1 MKRMLS
7 ILLAAMLL
15 CVAMAPLATAGAEQ
29 EPVTLRVTWWG
40 SQTRHDLTMAAIEKF
55 EEKYPYITVEA
66 EFTSWDGYW
75 SKLATQVAGGLMP
88 DVIQMDY
95 QYLNQYAQSGVLA
108 DLTPFFE
115 SGAIDVSNVAQSVID
130 SGAVNGTV
138 YALSTGTNA
147 LATFYRKDVLDEA
160 GSRAHLQ
167 SAREPEELRAMKTAL
182 SDAKRE
188 RREAVEALV
197 YEKAASARMR
207 EIALRSK
214 LGESRAEWK
223 RSLES
228 NPVEITAGHIQEV
241 ITAMTGI
248 PAERVSDGEMIRLQT
263 LREHLAKRVVGQQ
276 EAVER
281 IAIREDSRQNS

>member
-160 GSRAHLQ
+160 GVEMPM
-167 SAREPEELRAMKTAL
+167 EPTIDEFLRN
-182 SDAKRE
+182 
-188 RREAVEALV
+188 RR
-197 YEKAASARMR
+197 
-207 EIALRSK
+207 
-214 LGESRAEWK
+214 
-223 RSLES
+223 
-228 NPVEITAGHIQEV
+228 H
-241 ITAMTGI
+241 
-248 PAERVSDGEMIRLQT
+248 RV
-263 LREHLAKRVVGQQ
+263 
-276 EAVER
+276 
-281 IAIREDSRQNS
+281 

>member
-130 SGAVNGTV
+130 SGAGEWHRVRPVHRHQRPGH
-138 YALSTGTNA
+138 LLPQG
-147 LATFYRKDVLDEA
+147 RA
-160 GSRAHLQ
+160 GRGRRGDAHG
-167 SAREPEELRAMKTAL
+167 A
-182 SDAKRE
+182 
-188 RREAVEALV
+188 
-197 YEKAASARMR
+197 
-207 EIALRSK
+207 
-214 LGESRAEWK
+214 
-223 RSLES
+223 
-228 NPVEITAGHIQEV
+228 H
-241 ITAMTGI
+241 
-248 PAERVSDGEMIRLQT
+248 
-263 LREHLAKRVVGQQ
+263 H
-276 EAVER
+276 
-281 IAIREDSRQNS
+281 

>member
-160 GSRAHLQ
+160 GL
-167 SAREPEELRAMKTAL
+167 ARLSLPEEVE
-182 SDAKRE
+182 SVVRE
-188 RREAVEALV
+188 GGGRTVRFLINHNDHPVEAL
-197 YEKAASARMR
+197 
-207 EIALRSK
+207 
-214 LGESRAEWK
+214 GER
-223 RSLES
+223 LEAFGVKVL
-228 NPVEITAGHIQEV
+228 P
-241 ITAMTGI
+241 
-248 PAERVSDGEMIRLQT
+248 L
-263 LREHLAKRVVGQQ
+263 
-276 EAVER
+276 
-281 IAIREDSRQNS
+281 

>member
-147 LATFYRKDVLDEA
+147 LATSAMLKA
-160 GSRAHLQ
+160 GAARGATGEHAIVYNAQRAHLILGPMGIVLCDALMGEITERMACAIGRSPAHKVLIPVSRCQ
-167 SAREPEELRAMKTAL
+167 VTVAGCERLPATEAVALAAREAA
-182 SDAKRE
+182 
-188 RREAVEALV
+188 RR
-197 YEKAASARMR
+197 
-207 EIALRSK
+207 
-214 LGESRAEWK
+214 
-223 RSLES
+223 
-228 NPVEITAGHIQEV
+228 
-241 ITAMTGI
+241 
-248 PAERVSDGEMIRLQT
+248 
-263 LREHLAKRVVGQQ
+263 
-276 EAVER
+276 
-281 IAIREDSRQNS
+281 IREGQHQDEKT

>member
-160 GSRAHLQ
+160 GVEMPM
-167 SAREPEELRAMKTAL
+167 EPTIDEFYEIAATVYDMK
-182 SDAKRE
+182 RP
-188 RREAVEALV
+188 
-197 YEKAASARMR
+197 AAPRIPWWARMPCATCCAPTACSCSTR
-207 EIALRSK
+207 PTTAWAL
-214 LGESRAEWK
+214 
-223 RSLES
+223 
-228 NPVEITAGHIQEV
+228 
-241 ITAMTGI
+241 MI
-248 PAERVSDGEMIRLQT
+248 PSTWCAPG
-263 LREHLAKRVVGQQ
+263 
-276 EAVER
+276 R
-281 IAIREDSRQNS
+281 IVWTR